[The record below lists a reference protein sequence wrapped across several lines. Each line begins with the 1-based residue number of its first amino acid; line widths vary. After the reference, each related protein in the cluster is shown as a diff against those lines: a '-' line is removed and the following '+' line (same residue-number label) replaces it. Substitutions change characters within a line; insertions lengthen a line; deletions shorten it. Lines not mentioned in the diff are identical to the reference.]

1 MGPCAAS
8 QVSAIEPV
16 YALERNGAV
25 FLGAKLL
32 GDMPPGLALPPL
44 LADEF
49 NVGIEPAVKRRAAAG
64 SCPFLLVRAGCGFRI
79 HRPQSTSD
87 RTLRV
92 SE

>member
-1 MGPCAAS
+1 
-8 QVSAIEPV
+8 V
-16 YALERNGAV
+16 YALKRNGAV
-25 FLGAKLL
+25 FLVAKLF
-32 GDMPPGLALPPL
+32 GDLPPGLALPPL